1 MSVVRK
7 QLERL
12 GPYQALFL
20 LAAPTLCVEP
30 LKFVAVAIAG
40 KGHWLTGAAMIA
52 ATYAFS
58 LLVLERLFVIVKPT
72 LLKLRWFAIIWDW
85 FVKIR
90 SALLAPFRYL
100 AAKFAN

>member
-20 LAAPTLCVEP
+20 LAVPTLCVEP
-30 LKFVAVAIAG
+30 LKFLAVAVAG
-40 KGHWLTGAAMIA
+40 KGHWLTGAAMITA
-52 ATYAFS
+52 AYAFS
-58 LLVLERLFVIVKPT
+58 LHVLERLFVIVKPK
-72 LLKLRWFAIIWDW
+72 LLKLLWFAIIWGW
-85 FVKIR
+85 FVRIR